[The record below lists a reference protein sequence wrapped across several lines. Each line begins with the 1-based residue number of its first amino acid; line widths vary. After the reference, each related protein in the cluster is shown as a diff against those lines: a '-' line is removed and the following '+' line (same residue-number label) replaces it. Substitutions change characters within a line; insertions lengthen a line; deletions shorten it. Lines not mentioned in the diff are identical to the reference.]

1 MAIGAHRTC
10 VALLEA
16 QLEVHVR
23 TVNDSVMVLWRVG
36 RAIGDQRFF
45 GSVFFWEEVESF
57 FGAEFLCASR
67 KMRVFFWD
75 FFWMVGTIY
84 RLYMFGR
91 RNLTHLDLRSP
102 KAL

>member
-10 VALLEA
+10 VALLEV

-57 FGAEFLCASR
+57 GAEFLCASR
-67 KMRVFFWD
+67 KMRVFFGD
-75 FFWMVGTIY
+75 FFGWLV
-84 RLYMFGR
+84 LYIDCICLEGA
-91 RNLTHLDLRSP
+91 T
-102 KAL
+102 